1 MRKDIPVLSIIAC
14 GMLEDELAHVLSEDH
29 EIEQLIV
36 VENRNNFGFL
46 HKLKSGNCT
55 PRTVPLDRVPML
67 LKSGFSPDFKTISKL
82 LMPFSFLGKIYEKI
96 EPKDEKRINVVVNLL
111 RLGLHSDLELLKSEV
126 YKNIREM
133 ATFSDGILI
142 FYGTC
147 GHVLGELEK
156 DFVNLGCPLFFMKD
170 KDGEIIEDCISAALG
185 GNNAY
190 ARAMLACR
198 GKGTIYLTP
207 MWASSWKKLE
217 KESGSRDFNYRYLK
231 NPMYCLAAKIET
243 GLSYESDFHKNVQ
256 EFALTFGMKIIAL
269 KGSAEIAEQ
278 SYLAAKKKLFLNI

>member
-1 MRKDIPVLSIIAC
+1 MPVLSIIAC
-14 GMLEDELAHVLSEDH
+14 GMLEDELAHVLSEDR
-29 EIEQLIV
+29 EIKQLIV

-46 HKLKSGNCT
+46 RKLRSGNCT
-55 PRTVPLDRVPML
+55 PHTVPLERVPML
-67 LKSGFSPDFKTISKL
+67 LKTGFSPDFKTISKVL
-82 LMPFSFLGKIYEKI
+82 LPFSFLGKIYEKI
-96 EPKDEKRINVVVNLL
+96 ESKAGNRINVVANLL
-111 RLGLHSDLELLKSEV
+111 RLGLHTDLELLKSEV
-126 YKNIREM
+126 YKNVREM

-156 DFVNLGCPLFFMKD
+156 DFVDIGCPLFFMKG

-185 GNNAY
+185 GNDAY
-190 ARAMLACR
+190 AGAMLACR

-207 MWASSWKKLE
+207 MWASSWKTLE
-217 KESGSRDFNYRYLK
+217 KESGSRDLNYRYLK
-231 NPMYCLAAKIET
+231 NPRYCLAAKIET

-278 SYLAAKKKLFLNI
+278 SYLAAKRNMFLNFKKHI

>member
-14 GMLEDELAHVLSEDH
+14 GMLEDELAHVLSEDR
-29 EIEQLIV
+29 EIKQLIV
-36 VENRNNFGFL
+36 VENRNNFGL
-46 HKLKSGNCT
+46 LRKLKSGNCT

-67 LKSGFSPDFKTISKL
+67 LKDGFSPDFKTILKV
-82 LMPFSFLGKIYEKI
+82 LMPFSFLAKIHEKI
-96 EPKDEKRINVVVNLL
+96 ESTAGNRINVVVNLL

-126 YKNIREM
+126 YKNVREM

-156 DFVNLGCPLFFMKD
+156 DFTDLGCPLFFMKD

-217 KESGSRDFNYRYLK
+217 KEAGSREFNCRYLK
-231 NPMYCLAAKIET
+231 NPRYCLAAKIET
-243 GLSYESDFHKNVQ
+243 SLSYESDFHKNVQ

-278 SYLAAKKKLFLNI
+278 SYLAAKRKIYTNI